1 MRTADTLPPTPLP
14 AACGAD
20 TGSPAR
26 NRRTA
31 AGGSFSIPGISLSR
45 NQRCASGCEMD
56 VLLALVLAPSLGSS
70 PCVTRPQSSCISS
83 AGWSYLVPDQPPV
96 GSLLPAPDTRRRPTP
111 CAPRRAVSPATY
123 AYRPPKPPT
132 YTPNAHGL
140 AWSPPRC
147 APSARSGESAEGPS
161 PSAALRSVRDTLA
174 SYGSRYPT
182 GSPIARQ

>member
-1 MRTADTLPPTPLP
+1 MEIGINATRDLSSVLSTDRFYVTRFTTNGPPFGARWTIKDGPRLRFEGLESTSLP

-83 AGWSYLVPDQPPV
+83 AGWSYLVPAQPPV

-111 CAPRRAVSPATY
+111 CAPRR
-123 AYRPPKPPT
+123 
-132 YTPNAHGL
+132 GL
-140 AWSPPRC
+140 AANTEPYR
-147 APSARSGESAEGPS
+147 AGNARVCSGCG
-161 PSAALRSVRDTLA
+161 R
-174 SYGSRYPT
+174 
-182 GSPIARQ
+182 